1 LKEVDLEEMKLLH
14 KNNTALNSAF
24 SRLLTKWDQIHKEEY
39 KELIN

>member
-1 LKEVDLEEMKLLH
+1 LEEMKLLH

-24 SRLLTKWDQIHKEEY
+24 TRLLTKMEQINHEEY